1 MKDLM
6 ISFVKIQNIFNRDHF
21 ILVARNCNPH
31 FDLTISGSQVR
42 DFIPF
47 DLIKADGGEDQDANK
62 NKTDPEVQIY
72 VPEIPKVHFSLLL

>member
-1 MKDLM
+1 MN
-6 ISFVKIQNIFNRDHF
+6 SFVQKQNKFNKYDF

-47 DLIKADGGEDQDANK
+47 DLEKASGGEDQDANK